1 MASALQQHILT
12 APYGSWASPITSDL
26 VLASGKTLGG
36 FTLGSNA
43 NLLWLE
49 SRPSESG
56 RSAIV
61 REAEKVGEEAIDV
74 TPKGFSLSPHNLSLS
89 KKYLPDDIQSG
100 YVLQG
105 LSTVNGG

>member
-56 RSAIV
+56 DIYKRTCVAGANSSLV
-61 REAEKVGEEAIDV
+61 ESPTE
-74 TPKGFSLSPHNLSLS
+74 PKWSFTGKDFICSLCTN
-89 KKYLPDDIQSG
+89 
-100 YVLQG
+100 
-105 LSTVNGG
+105 STY